1 MAFQTYEEA
10 VKWITDRMAFGI
22 RPGLKRMEYMMKKL
36 DHPERRLRVIHV
48 AGTNG
53 KGSVCAM
60 LTRMLIA
67 SGYDVGTF
75 TSPYIESFTNRIQFN
90 GEDIPREE
98 VLRLAN
104 EIKPLADELENSELG
119 APTMFEVTT
128 VLAILY
134 FAKVTFPYY
143 VVWEAGLGGRLDS
156 TNIVH
161 PTVTII
167 TNIGHDHMD
176 VLGDTLIDVAR
187 EKAGI
192 IKAGVP
198 LVSAATQ
205 PEVIELLEQTAKE
218 KKAKLYLNG
227 RDFGTRPSPSK
238 EGNVFDFY
246 SPFRTLKGIEL
257 SLVGDHQRENA
268 AVALM
273 VIDLLRQYN
282 ALVAEE
288 EDFIPALKEVK
299 WPGRLERISDM
310 PPLLLDGAHNPEG
323 AQALVKAIRD
333 YFPHRKLHFMIG
345 MLANKNHFEYLE
357 HILPVA
363 DTIIVTEP
371 DFRKKTP
378 ASDLAGLVS
387 DLKEKTGS
395 QCETVVEPDWKKAL
409 GLLKQRT
416 ANDDLAVV
424 TGSLYL
430 VSDVRSML
438 LDGTD
443 SEKGW

>member
-1 MAFQTYEEA
+1 MSFQTYEEA
-10 VKWITDRMAFGI
+10 VDWITGQMAFGI
-22 RPGLKRMEYMMKKL
+22 RPGLKRMEYMMEKL
-36 DHPERRLRVIHV
+36 GHPERRLRIIHV

-90 GEDIPREE
+90 GEDIPRDE
-98 VLRLAN
+98 VLKLSN
-104 EIKPLADELENSELG
+104 LIKPLADELEQTEWG
-119 APTMFEVTT
+119 APTMFELSTA
-128 VLAILY
+128 LAVLY

-143 VVWEAGLGGRLDS
+143 VVWETGLGGRLDS

-161 PTVTII
+161 PAVSVI

-176 VLGDTLIDVAR
+176 VLGENLTDIAR

-192 IKAGVP
+192 VKAGVP
-198 LVSAATQ
+198 LVSAASQ
-205 PEVIELLEQTAKE
+205 PEVIDVLERVAADHKS
-218 KKAKLYLNG
+218 KLYLHG
-227 RDFGTRPSPSK
+227 REFHTRPAS
-238 EGNVFDFY
+238 EGHAFDFT

-257 SLVGDHQRENA
+257 SLVGEHQRENA

-273 VIDLLRQYN
+273 VIDVLRQYN
-282 ALVAEE
+282 ALIAEE
-288 EDFIPALKEVK
+288 EDILPALKEVH
-299 WPGRLERISDM
+299 WPGRLEWVGEKPRV
-310 PPLLLDGAHNPEG
+310 LLDGAHNPEG

-333 YFPHRKLHFMIG
+333 HFPHRKLHLLTG
-345 MLANKNHFEYLE
+345 MLANKNHIGYLE
-357 HILPVA
+357 HILPIA

-371 DFRKKTP
+371 DFRKKMP
-378 ASDLAGLVS
+378 AFDLARLIAEVKGR
-387 DLKEKTGS
+387 TGV
-395 QCETVVEPDWKKAL
+395 QCEVVVESDWRQAL
-409 GLLKQRT
+409 ERLRT
-416 ANDDLAVV
+416 MAAADDLAVV
-424 TGSLYL
+424 TGTLYL
-430 VSDVRSML
+430 VSDVRSTL